1 MSPELKKSDP
11 MIKKYFLKMVFSL
24 LLIAAISGLAP
35 QDIFSQDRMSA
46 RGGRT
51 IPADRPAVI
60 VPGANAGTASPVQT
74 ASTTTASAGINWFG
88 VTVQPASGKDMRVMH
103 MQYGRWPVVFVSAV
117 AKESPAEQM
126 GIKLNDIILSVN
138 YKEIKTAIE
147 FQDAIAALR
156 PGDKIVLLVANAG
169 NQAQYISGT
178 AGQPP
183 EGAKTAAAAKPPVAA
198 EPTAIATADIAAKIF
213 APTGSD
219 TINAISCSPDGKY
232 ILAGGGYKKD
242 SLNLWDISAGK
253 KIRTYK
259 GHTDAVHAVAF
270 SPAGKYLLSGSAD
283 KTVKCWDV
291 ASDKALWTFSGHEA
305 LILDVAFSPDGKF
318 AASGSR
324 DNTVK
329 LLDAASGREIRTLSG
344 HTDGVKSIVF
354 SPDGRYLLSGSFDK
368 TIILWELQ
376 TGDRIQTFTGH
387 QWQIA
392 SVAFSPDGKQV
403 LSRSGDRIVKIWN
416 IDTGREIRTFT
427 ADDLTSAGAKSGSQ
441 GIRAGTFSPDTRRM
455 LTTKSFGGT
464 ISLWDMDS
472 GRIIK
477 KFAGHLG
484 NVPAVTFL
492 RNEKYFLTGGQDG
505 AIRIWDIDADREIV
519 QFVSLK
525 DGEWIVLTPEG
536 YYNSSLNGHKYLN
549 IKVGNKVYG
558 IDQFY
563 DVFYRPDIVAAKLN
577 GEDIV
582 SLISLTI
589 DEALKNPPPAVE
601 FTTVPPQTDSPKVK
615 VCYQAK
621 SMGGGIGE
629 VRLFHNGKL
638 VQSDGYYREAAKTTI
653 GTPRL
658 ASLNS
663 QSIYAGMRSVI
674 IKTKTDASPIT
685 GKPKG
690 DVFEDCR
697 EIDAIAGEN
706 EVSVSAFNGGNTV
719 QSYMKTA
726 TFNSGVK
733 PQEPHLYILSVGI
746 NQYQDSSVNLRYA
759 VKDAT
764 ELEGKI
770 RVQSATLYK
779 PQNIHVVLLT
789 DVQANKADILGKIH
803 SLSTVVHPPDS
814 FILFVAGH
822 GVLLQNQYYMLTHD
836 FNGQINE
843 EGMIS
848 SNEIVEISKKIKAL
862 SQLFIF
868 DTCHAGGVDT
878 IISGLYDA
886 RMSVLARKMG
896 LHIYASAN
904 DKQAA
909 MDGYKGNGLFTYTL
923 LDGLNNNSQADKY
936 KDGKVSIVGLGEYSQ
951 KMTSQISRQIG
962 HEQTPLIINFG
973 KDSPLYQV
981 R

>member
-1 MSPELKKSDP
+1 MTKKF
-11 MIKKYFLKMVFSL
+11 FLKIVFSL
-24 LLIAAISGLAP
+24 LLIAVIFGLAP
-35 QDIFSQDRMSA
+35 QDIFAQDRMSA
-46 RGGRT
+46 RGGRA
-51 IPADRPAVI
+51 IPTDRPAVA
-60 VPGANAGTASPVQT
+60 VPGANAEAASPIQT
-74 ASTTTASAGINWFG
+74 APTTAASAADKTWFG
-88 VTVQPASGKDMRVMH
+88 ATVQPVTGKDMRIMH
-103 MQYGRWPVVFVSAV
+103 MEYGRWPVVFVSEV
-117 AKESPAEQM
+117 AKESPAEKM
-126 GIKLNDIILSVN
+126 GIRLNDIILSVN
-138 YKEIKTAIE
+138 YKEIKTPGE
-147 FQDAIAALR
+147 FQDAIAAFN
-156 PGDKIVLLVANAG
+156 PGDKIVLLVASAG
-169 NQAQYISGT
+169 KKAQYISGT
-178 AGQPP
+178 VEKPQAV
-183 EGAKTAAAAKPPVAA
+183 ASTAAAAKPVPAVSPAV
-198 EPTAIATADIAAKIF
+198 TAADIAAKIF

-219 TINAISCSPDGKY
+219 TINAIRCSPDGKY
-232 ILAGGGYKKD
+232 LISGGGYKKD

-253 KIRTYK
+253 KIRAYR
-259 GHTDAVHAVAF
+259 GHTDAVNAVAF
-270 SPAGKYLLSGSAD
+270 SSDGKHMLSGSFD
-283 KTVKCWDV
+283 KTVKCWSV
-291 ASDKALWTFSGHEA
+291 AADKEIWTFSGHAA
-305 LILDVAFSPDGKF
+305 LILDVAFSPDGKY

-329 LLDAASGREIRTLSG
+329 LLDAASGREVRTFAG

-368 TIILWELQ
+368 TLILWDVQ
-376 TGDRIQTFTGH
+376 TGDRIQTFEGH

-392 SVAFSPDGKQV
+392 SVAFSPDGRQIF
-403 LSRSGDRIVKIWN
+403 SRSGDRVVKSW
-416 IDTGREIRTFT
+416 DVATGREIRTFA
-427 ADDLTSAGAKSGSQ
+427 ADDVNSAGAKSGSQ
-441 GIRAGTFSPDTRRM
+441 GIRAGAFSADTRRM

-472 GRIIK
+472 GRIMK

-484 NVPAVTFL
+484 NVPAVAFL
-492 RNEKYFLTGGQDG
+492 HNERYFLTGGQDG
-505 AIRIWDIDADREIV
+505 AIRIWDIDAGREIV

-536 YYNSSLNGHKYLN
+536 YYNSSLNGHKYLH
-549 IKVGNKVYG
+549 IKVGGKVYG

-563 DVFYRPDIVAAKLN
+563 DVFYRPDIVSAKLK
-577 GEDIV
+577 GEDIG
-582 SLISLTI
+582 SLVSLTI

-638 VQSDGYYREAAKTTI
+638 VQSDGYYREAAKTTV
-653 GTPRL
+653 GTPQL

-685 GKPKG
+685 GKSKG

-706 EVSVSAFNGGNTV
+706 EISVSAFNGGNTV
-719 QSYMKTA
+719 QSYMQTA
-726 TFNSGVK
+726 TFHSGVK
-733 PQEPHLYILSVGI
+733 TEEPHLYILSVGI
-746 NQYQDSSVNLRYA
+746 NQYRDSSINLRYA

-770 RVQSATLYK
+770 RVQSGTLYK
-779 PQNIHVVLLT
+779 PQNIHVMLLT
-789 DVQANKADILGKIH
+789 DAQAGKADITGKIH
-803 SLSTVVHPPDS
+803 SLATAVQPQDS

-848 SNEIVEISKKIKAL
+848 SNEIVEMSKKIKAL

-904 DKQAA
+904 DQQAA

-923 LDGLNNNSQADKY
+923 LDGLNNNRQADKY